1 MLGIMESTLHWA
13 LATGSGQPTAVSIQF
28 LRGSHLLPSQL
39 PGEHT
44 VVLPHMAHLT

>member
-1 MLGIMESTLHWA
+1 MPGIIESALHWA
-13 LATGSGQPTAVSIQF
+13 SATGSGQPAVSIQF

-44 VVLPHMAHLT
+44 VVLPHMAHSTY